1 MQILYFIQQSIIW
14 IITIYYIYELLISI
28 FSFVKLKEKPLIKE
42 KNHKFICIL
51 PAHNEEAVIGNL
63 VHSLQ
68 QQTYPKEF
76 YDICVIADNCDDNTA
91 QIAKDAGAMV
101 FERHEPDKAKRTKG
115 FALQKYIGT
124 LLADEN
130 MDYDA
135 FCIFDADN
143 IVDEKFLEAMN
154 KHLCQGEE
162 VVQGYRDIK
171 NPTDSWIAS
180 GYALFYWMMNRFYH
194 LARYN
199 AGLSALLNGTG
210 FMVKFDC
217 IRNTGWDTNTLT
229 EDIEFSIKSIIGGK
243 KVGWATDAKVYDEEP
258 VDFKPSW
265 KQRQRWTVG
274 HIQVLKEYTMP
285 LFKSTKEFKS
295 LANIDGLLYIAGS
308 IPMFVVT
315 ILLLFS
321 NAIVYLNQGMTT
333 EDFLINILKYVI
345 PTFLVPIIAA
355 AYTMVLE
362 KKSFKGMWK
371 GLLLYPLFMGSWLLI
386 NFKCL
391 FVQNTSWDKIDHT
404 RSVKIEEVKK

>member
-14 IITIYYIYELLISI
+14 VITIYYIYELLISV
-28 FSFVKLKEKPLIKE
+28 FSFVKLKDKPLIKE

-76 YDICVIADNCDDNTA
+76 YDICVIADNCDDKTA
-91 QIAKDAGAMV
+91 DIAKEAGAMV

-274 HIQVLKEYTMP
+274 HIQVLREYTLP

-333 EDFLINILKYVI
+333 EDFLINILKYII
-345 PTFLVPIIAA
+345 PTFILPIVAA

-362 KKSFKGMWK
+362 HKSFKGMWK

>member
-14 IITIYYIYELLISI
+14 VITIYYIYELLISI
-28 FSFVKLKEKPLIKE
+28 FSFVKLKDKPLVIE

-76 YDICVIADNCDDNTA
+76 YDICVIADNCDDKTA
-91 QIAKDAGAMV
+91 DIAKEAGAIV

>member
-345 PTFLVPIIAA
+345 PTFFVPIIAA

>member
-14 IITIYYIYELLISI
+14 IITIYYIYELLVSI
-28 FSFVKLKEKPLIKE
+28 FSFVKLKDKPLIKE

-68 QQTYPKEF
+68 QQTYPKEY

-229 EDIEFSIKSIIGGK
+229 EDIEFSIKSIIEGK

-274 HIQVLKEYTMP
+274 HIQVLKEYTKP
-285 LFKSTKEFKS
+285 LFKSTKEIKS

-345 PTFLVPIIAA
+345 PTFFVPIIAA

>member
-14 IITIYYIYELLISI
+14 VITIYYIYELLVSI
-28 FSFVKLKEKPLIKE
+28 FSFVKLKDKPLIIE

-68 QQTYPKEF
+68 QQTYPKEY
-76 YDICVIADNCDDNTA
+76 YDICVIADNCDDKTA
-91 QIAKDAGAMV
+91 EIAKEAGAMV

-274 HIQVLKEYTMP
+274 HIQVLKEYTLP

-333 EDFLINILKYVI
+333 EDFLINMLKYII
-345 PTFLVPIIAA
+345 PTFILPIVAA
-355 AYTMVLE
+355 AYTMILE
-362 KKSFKGMWK
+362 HKSFKGMWK

>member
-14 IITIYYIYELLISI
+14 VITIYYIYELLISI
-28 FSFVKLKEKPLIKE
+28 FSFVKLKDKPLVIE

-76 YDICVIADNCDDNTA
+76 YDICVIADNCDDKTA
-91 QIAKDAGAMV
+91 EIAKEAGAMV
-101 FERHEPDKAKRTKG
+101 FERHEPDKAKR
-115 FALQKYIGT
+115 
-124 LLADEN
+124 N
-130 MDYDA
+130 
-135 FCIFDADN
+135 N

-274 HIQVLKEYTMP
+274 HIQVLKEYTKP
-285 LFKSTKEFKS
+285 LFKSTKEIKS

-391 FVQNTSWDKIDHT
+391 FIQNTSWDKIDHT

>member
-76 YDICVIADNCDDNTA
+76 YDICVIADNCDDKTA
-91 QIAKDAGAMV
+91 DIAKEAGAIV

-333 EDFLINILKYVI
+333 EDFLINILKYII
-345 PTFLVPIIAA
+345 PTFFVPIIAA

>member
-76 YDICVIADNCDDNTA
+76 YDICVIADNCDDKTA
-91 QIAKDAGAMV
+91 DIAKEAGAIV

-274 HIQVLKEYTMP
+274 HIHLLKEYTKP
-285 LFKSTKEFKS
+285 LFKSTKEIKS

-345 PTFLVPIIAA
+345 PTFFVPIIAA